1 MLPRAPGDVT
11 FDLRKFSKD
20 DFERF
25 RNVVLNG
32 KSPAMPAWRDKIS
45 DDDVKLLWAYVRS
58 GGLDTAVSARAGW
71 ILKMDGEGAIP

>member
-1 MLPRAPGDVT
+1 
-11 FDLRKFSKD
+11 
-20 DFERF
+20 
-25 RNVVLNG
+25 VLNG

-71 ILKMDGEGAIP
+71 MTGRGLYRRFSIIMLGYLRLYSALTHV

>member
-1 MLPRAPGDVT
+1 
-11 FDLRKFSKD
+11 
-20 DFERF
+20 
-25 RNVVLNG
+25 VVLNG